1 MSESVEA
8 RERELAEKASRA
20 LPFILEQLES
30 KKEPV
35 EISGF
40 VATKYEVDDK
50 TAYRWVQ
57 ITEERFLTRSKRLSV
72 IGLLLLWPGMLAVLA
87 AVVLVVADWNSPLGG
102 GSFTLSALLGIA
114 GGTFALPG
122 IYFTFFARRFLAK
135 RADSLF

>member
-20 LPFILEQLES
+20 LPFILEQLEA

-35 EISGF
+35 DISGF
-40 VATKYEVDDK
+40 VATKYDVDNK

-57 ITEERFLTRSKRLSV
+57 ITEERFLKRAKRLSI

-87 AVVLVVADWNSPLGG
+87 AVVLAVAGWNSPIGG

-114 GGTFALPG
+114 GGVFSLPG
-122 IYFTFFARRFLAK
+122 IFFTFFARRLLIK
-135 RADSLF
+135 RAESLY